1 MAAQTASK
9 VDFNGFDEFLRD
21 RAKALVSELE
31 AGNLPEAM
39 GLINELQF
47 ARHQVFYN
55 EVGHLTR
62 GLHEAIKTF
71 SSDVGGQMPTAEVDV
86 QSAMG
91 DASDRLSYVIELTE
105 KSAHETMDRVDRSLS
120 LVDKLDQ
127 QSGRFKELLLL
138 VGQLEGEFK
147 ALDGVYDRT
156 CKLKSESEK
165 TIEELRTTLTDIL
178 VSQGVQD
185 ITGQLIRRV
194 ITLVTQV
201 EGQLVSLMDMAAK
214 VERLSNLEGP
224 AAADVATTEPT
235 AEPATPD
242 SSNKKQDKHDPIR
255 AEGPQLPTGKG
266 DSVCDQDDVDDLLS
280 SLGF

>member
-1 MAAQTASK
+1 MAAQTASR

-21 RAKALVSELE
+21 RARALVSELD
-31 AGNLPEAM
+31 AGRLPEAM
-39 GLINELQF
+39 VLINELQF

-71 SSDVGGQMPTAEVDV
+71 SSDVGGQISAVDEDLK
-86 QSAMG
+86 SIMG
-91 DASDRLSYVIELTE
+91 DASERLNYVIELTE
-105 KSAHETMDRVDRSLS
+105 QNAHETMDRVDRSLS

-127 QSGRFKELLLL
+127 QSERFKELLLL

-156 CKLKSESEK
+156 CALKNESEI
-165 TIEELRTTLTDIL
+165 TIEQLRTTLTDIL

-194 ITLVTQV
+194 INLVTQV
-201 EGQLVSLMDMAAK
+201 EGQLVKLMEMAAK
-214 VERLSNLEGP
+214 VERLSSLESGSAP
-224 AAADVATTEPT
+224 DTGDVVMPTKVAVAD
-235 AEPATPD
+235 D
-242 SSNKKQDKHDPIR
+242 DKKQEKQDPIR
-255 AEGPQLPTGKG
+255 AEGPQLPAGKG
-266 DSVCDQDDVDDLLS
+266 DTVCDQDDVDDLLS